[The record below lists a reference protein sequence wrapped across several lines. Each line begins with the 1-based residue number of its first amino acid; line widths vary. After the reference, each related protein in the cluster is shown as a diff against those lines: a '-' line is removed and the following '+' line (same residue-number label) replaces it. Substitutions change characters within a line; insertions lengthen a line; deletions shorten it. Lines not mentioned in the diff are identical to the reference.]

1 MEKMHESE
9 DPERSLRLAL
19 ANEEFE
25 LYGQPIVSV
34 LQPGRFPMAEV
45 LVRMRAEEDYM
56 LPPGDFIPVFEHYG
70 MMPELD
76 RWVSAHAIRM
86 LARSKAIPVLCL
98 NLHPQTFLDEGFAE
112 NMAHE
117 LSRAHVEGSSL
128 VFEFE
133 HADILADETGAQRL
147 AEELRR
153 RGCQI
158 CVCGVGER
166 SESLRSIKLMHP
178 TIIKVDGGL
187 IRNLLDDKTRQIKL
201 KALTRIAGTLQTQVV
216 AEFVEDP
223 EVLAQ
228 LRAYGVDF
236 AQGFGV
242 FEPTP
247 LKRLLFPQSR
257 PTGPAP

>member
-25 LYGQPIVSV
+25 LFGQPIVSV

-133 HADILADETGAQRL
+133 HEDILADENRRAAPCGRVAPPRL
-147 AEELRR
+147 PDLRVR
-153 RGCQI
+153 RG
-158 CVCGVGER
+158 R
-166 SESLRSIKLMHP
+166 
-178 TIIKVDGGL
+178 
-187 IRNLLDDKTRQIKL
+187 
-201 KALTRIAGTLQTQVV
+201 ALRIAAFHQ
-216 AEFVEDP
+216 AD
-223 EVLAQ
+223 AS
-228 LRAYGVDF
+228 DHH
-236 AQGFGV
+236 QG
-242 FEPTP
+242 
-247 LKRLLFPQSR
+247 RWR
-257 PTGPAP
+257 PDSQPAR